1 MKGYGSL
8 GFSGGHKQSNHKT
21 NQRVLQ
27 IYSTRWF
34 ALDKSVMLERIQYCG
49 FFVVGANADFPFWLC
64 YFVRTFVELDT
75 KLVPH
80 LGNVEGVNIESV
92 LIFDIGL
99 DDGIGGN

>member
-1 MKGYGSL
+1 
-8 GFSGGHKQSNHKT
+8 
-21 NQRVLQ
+21 
-27 IYSTRWF
+27 
-34 ALDKSVMLERIQYCG
+34 MLERIQYCG

-64 YFVRTFVELDT
+64 FFVRTFVELDT

-99 DDGIGGN
+99 DDGIGGNWASIFAEVFHIHNQLNILPSFFQP